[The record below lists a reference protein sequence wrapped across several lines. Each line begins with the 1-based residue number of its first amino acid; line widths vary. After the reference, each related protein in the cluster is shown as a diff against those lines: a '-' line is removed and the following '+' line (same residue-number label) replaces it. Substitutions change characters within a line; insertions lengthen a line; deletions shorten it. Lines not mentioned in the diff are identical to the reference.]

1 MNRYRKGLVHRMIA
15 LLLAMAM
22 PLCCCMFGS
31 SGSCCVPE
39 PVVVE
44 VASCCSSTDC
54 QTATAE
60 NAPLD
65 PCSGMTTCQCCL
77 KAPAHAFDWHP
88 PIDTIGTPILM
99 AQVMKN
105 QCSEETSGSV
115 GLQFEDDPPPIAD
128 VASLLRGNVILQ
140 V

>member
-1 MNRYRKGLVHRMIA
+1 MVA
-15 LLLAMAM
+15 LLLAVAM
-22 PLCCCMFGS
+22 PLCCCVINGASGS
-31 SGSCCVPE
+31 SCCGSE

-44 VASCCSSTDC
+44 SASCCGTSC
-54 QTATAE
+54 QTAVEDTT
-60 NAPLD
+60 PSD

-77 KAPAHAFDWHP
+77 KAPAHAFDWQP

-99 AQVMKN
+99 AQVMQN
-105 QCSEETSGSV
+105 QCSDDESGSV

>member
-1 MNRYRKGLVHRMIA
+1 
-15 LLLAMAM
+15 
-22 PLCCCMFGS
+22 
-31 SGSCCVPE
+31 
-39 PVVVE
+39 
-44 VASCCSSTDC
+44 
-54 QTATAE
+54 
-60 NAPLD
+60 
-65 PCSGMTTCQCCL
+65 
-77 KAPAHAFDWHP
+77 
-88 PIDTIGTPILM
+88 M